1 MTSRPRIGEGGT
13 GAGRANDTIVAL
25 QHGRSGAPDRH
36 QERSMSLAEQRRD
49 PGTDLMTLMEAARA
63 AADALL
69 NDAVFRVRE
78 RVSVNG
84 RSDAG
89 LIDREQRATHG
100 LAWFATYAEAIRQLG
115 SYTER
120 MSRNGR
126 LGETEELLGR
136 IRAGEFLAPMAG
148 GIPMSQGELV
158 RPADLGL
165 DARAVAARLSPAVA
179 ELIST
184 RQPAHNPPRLTT
196 PHAI

>member
-1 MTSRPRIGEGGT
+1 MGDP
-13 GAGRANDTIVAL
+13 GA
-25 QHGRSGAPDRH
+25 RSKP
-36 QERSMSLAEQRRD
+36 QESSMSVAASRTD
-49 PGTDLMTLMEAARA
+49 AGTDLMVLMEAARG

-69 NDAVFRVRE
+69 NDATVKVRE

-84 RSDAG
+84 RTDVR
-89 LIDREQRATHG
+89 LVEREQRATHG
-100 LAWFATYAEAIRQLG
+100 LAWFATYAQAIRQLAN
-115 SYTER
+115 YTER

-126 LGETEELLGR
+126 LGQTEELLVR
-136 IRAGEFLAPMAG
+136 IGAGEFLAQMAG
-148 GIPMSQGELV
+148 GILMSQGELV